1 MVQSGL
7 TCQTRGKVLISVM
20 IKAKIVS
27 FHANDICRM
36 SRRNI
41 VRSEERSW

>member
-7 TCQTRGKVLISVM
+7 TCQTKGNVLISVM

-27 FHANDICRM
+27 FHANGICRT
-36 SRRNI
+36 STRHI
-41 VRSEERSW
+41 VRSEGRS